1 MIELGQYV
9 EIYAEPTYGSEYFD
23 EDDVYT
29 SDYVSGISK
38 VNGEIVY
45 QLNRQDE
52 DCWWVEDELE
62 ELSDKEWDN
71 NPTFELDDEVIESDN
86 PQIAK
91 RITGIF
97 LACGDFVYDL
107 NDYGQYV
114 DEGEL
119 TLYRKNGDALV
130 HYTLF

>member
-1 MIELGQYV
+1 MIELGRYV
-9 EIYAEPTYGSEYFD
+9 EIYTEPTYGSEYFD

-45 QLNRQDE
+45 QLSQQDE

-62 ELSDKEWDN
+62 VLSDRRWDN

-97 LACGDFVYDL
+97 LAYGDFVYDL

-130 HYTLF
+130 NYTLF

>member
-1 MIELGQYV
+1 MIELGRYV
-9 EIYAEPTYGSEYFD
+9 EIYTEPTYGSEYFD

-29 SDYVSGISK
+29 SDYVSGIGK

-45 QLNRQDE
+45 QLNQQDE

-62 ELSDKEWDN
+62 VLSGREWDN
-71 NPTFELDDEVIESDN
+71 NPTFELDDEVIESDDS
-86 PQIAK
+86 QIAK

>member
-1 MIELGQYV
+1 MIELGRYV
-9 EIYAEPTYGSEYFD
+9 EIYTEPTYGSEYFD

-45 QLNRQDE
+45 QLNQQDE

-62 ELSDKEWDN
+62 ELSDRRWDN
-71 NPTFELDDEVIESDN
+71 NPTFELDDEVIESDD

-130 HYTLF
+130 NYTLF